1 MEFIIIM
8 AVALPGFLIGVYLGI
23 KMRISMNP
31 RLPKGWYWSNKLIS
45 LGQPIFSDKEKDKKW
60 RLQMEIVSTILF
72 LLIAIP
78 MGYIFVYYFL
88 DKALN
93 WLWWVGFYD
102 GAIEVISAFSAFII
116 GFGASIV
123 HITLLS

>member
-1 MEFIIIM
+1 MELIEEFIIT
-8 AVALPGFLIGVYLGI
+8 LPGCLIGVYLGI

-31 RLPKGWYWSNKLIS
+31 RLPKGWYWSS
-45 LGQPIFSDKEKDKKW
+45 LGEPIFSDKEKDKKW